1 VGNHDERER
10 KREEEAAAADGGRW
24 LRLRVARRRDVLGRW
39 GLLGEGL
46 TGWLF
51 GFFGGR
57 SSRCRWSSTD
67 LNLNSISFESAS
79 CHAWQVR
86 IITRAGW

>member
-1 VGNHDERER
+1 MGNHDERER

-24 LRLRVARRRDVLGRW
+24 LRLRVARRRDVLGW
-39 GLLGEGL
+39 GMLGEGL

-67 LNLNSISFESAS
+67 LNLNSILFESAW